1 MDEKEYQIIKYV
13 KKNITCDKFIFIDV
27 GTNRGEYVDNVL
39 KIVDDKLIDI
49 HMFEPTPKLYDF
61 LISKYNGCKINNMA
75 ISNNNEKLIFYYLEK
90 SDYMSSLH
98 LRSFFKDYIEIIVDS
113 IKIDSYV
120 FQHNIDNI
128 NFIKIDTEG
137 HELEVLKSCEELL
150 KNKKIDYIQFE
161 YGGTYL
167 DSKISLNDIIKYLN
181 KYEYD
186 VYDIQNDNIY
196 CINDNFIENY
206 EYNNFLAFY
215 KKNS

>member
-1 MDEKEYQIIKYV
+1 
-13 KKNITCDKFIFIDV
+13 
-27 GTNRGEYVDNVL
+27 
-39 KIVDDKLIDI
+39 
-49 HMFEPTPKLYDF
+49 
-61 LISKYNGCKINNMA
+61 
-75 ISNNNEKLIFYYLEK
+75 
-90 SDYMSSLH
+90 MSSLH